1 MADDYCGL
9 DVLSSQM
16 DVKTSNFRRVPALPI
31 YGCAQPSSQ
40 VCIEHSIVIDQHHT
54 NPVQPPLA
62 SGAAEDL
69 IQDRGPCMEM
79 YP

>member
-1 MADDYCGL
+1 MQDDGDVCQVADDYVGL

-40 VCIEHSIVIDQHHT
+40 VSTEYS
-54 NPVQPPLA
+54 LA
-62 SGAAEDL
+62 HVHA
-69 IQDRGPCMEM
+69 
-79 YP
+79 